1 MTDLIIKM
9 PKPRDCVCCPMAHW
23 NRLDEFT
30 GCGIT
35 PGKRYAVVQDKA
47 YAESDC
53 PPDWCPI
60 EGELVRCCD
69 CRHRGFLR
77 RVSQSDPLE
86 EIVDFPDGSRCPLAA
101 GGLIMPDDFF
111 CGRGERRVQSGDDE
125 R

>member
-1 MTDLIIKM
+1 MTELIIKM
-9 PKPRDCVCCPMAHW
+9 PTPNRCVSCPV
-23 NRLDEFT
+23 RLSCERYSRVLETSEDWDELKT
-30 GCGIT
+30 CMPDEKCIIK
-35 PGKRYAVVQDKA
+35 GK
-47 YAESDC
+47 
-53 PPDWCPI
+53 
-60 EGELVRCCD
+60 LVRCGD

-86 EIVDFPDGSRCPLAA
+86 EIVDFPDWSRCPLAA